1 MPPVSPQG
9 SRGGLVAAV
18 VTFTVLFVASTIFAI
33 YYGVQDSK
41 AEDTLQSL
49 QSRYRRIAVDL
60 DTPDINSLLAVAPS
74 DTTLSEQTALAEAL
88 KQRDDLR
95 NLIVGSGAATNQPA
109 DTSTQ
114 DVMADTLA
122 KARQA
127 VSKAATVLGN
137 SGMKISPDSLLAAV
151 GSLTLEVQSLD
162 NAVTAAQVERD
173 RVARQA
179 NLDSQT
185 AHDAEAKADSS
196 VAAAK
201 QVLQQQIDAAND
213 AVKNATDMVASVRK
227 TFDDEQAV
235 STTALDAADRQ
246 RADLDNQ
253 LDSLKKQMDR
263 LRARLTGRRIETA
276 DSIIR
281 RPEGEVVDIADAST
295 VYINLGQGDQVV
307 PGMTFEIFD
316 KTAPMPKLGDG
327 LDDENLPVGKASIE
341 VVRVLPH
348 GSECHVSHV
357 TPNQTIVQGDKILN
371 LVYDR
376 NVKFKFYVYGSF
388 DVGLNGKP
396 TPAGADV
403 IKRLITQWGGEVVD
417 RLDEQTDFVVMGSSP
432 EIPVF
437 TAEDL
442 AQPLNAEALQDA
454 KAASDAYDKVISRAI
469 DLHIDIM
476 NQNKFLY
483 FTGYYDIL
491 LR

>member
-49 QSRYRRIAVDL
+49 QSRYRRIAIDL
-60 DTPDINSLLAVAPS
+60 DTPDINSLLSVAPG
-74 DTTLSEQTALAEAL
+74 DTTLQEPTAIAEAL

-95 NLIVGSGAATNQPA
+95 HLILGSQASSNQPA
-109 DTSTQ
+109 DTSAE
-114 DVMADTLA
+114 DVMNDTLA
-122 KARQA
+122 KARDA
-127 VSKAATVLGN
+127 MSKAATVLGN
-137 SGMKISPDSLLAAV
+137 SGAKFTPDGLLTAINL
-151 GSLTLEVQSLD
+151 LTLEVQTLD
-162 NAVTAAQVERD
+162 NAVTEAQAEQN

-179 NLDSQT
+179 NLDSQA
-185 AHDAEAKADSS
+185 AHDAESQADTS
-196 VAAAK
+196 VATAK
-201 QVLQQQIDAAND
+201 QELQQQLDAAND
-213 AVKNATDMVASVRK
+213 AIKNAQDMVSSVRK
-227 TFDDEQAV
+227 TFEDEQAV

-246 RADLDNQ
+246 RTDLDNQ
-253 LDSLKKQMDR
+253 LNSLKRQMDR
-263 LRARLTGRRIETA
+263 LRARLTGRQIETA
-276 DSIIR
+276 DAIIR
-281 RPEGEVVDIADAST
+281 RPDGQIVDIADAST
-295 VYINLGQGDQVV
+295 VYINLGQGDQIV
-307 PGMTFEIFD
+307 PGMTFEVYD
-316 KTAPMPKLGDG
+316 KTAPLPTLGDG
-327 LDDENLPVGKASIE
+327 LDEENLPAGKASIE

-357 TPNQTIVQGDKILN
+357 TPGQTIVQGDRILN

-403 IKRLITQWGGEVVD
+403 IKRLITQWGGQVVD
-417 RLDEQTDFVVMGSSP
+417 KLDEQTDFVIMGSPP
-432 EIPVF
+432 EVPIF

-442 AQPLNAEALQDA
+442 TQPLNAEALQDA
-454 KAASDAYDKVISRAI
+454 KAASEAYDNVISRAI
-469 DLHIDIM
+469 DLHVDIM

-483 FTGYYDIL
+483 FTGYYDVIT
-491 LR
+491 R